1 VSTSDHHSAYL
12 AKAIAA
18 LTPEG
23 HRRVDELLEQLGE
36 AAGNHEAVAL
46 FATARKAEA
55 DLGPTGVAEQAARRT
70 LSAESWTS
78 CSPGSGRFAINRP
91 STTSPTGRTPSWR
104 CWKMKPTTRA
114 DLGRRG
120 LRR

>member
-12 AKAIAA
+12 AKAVAA

-70 LSAESWTS
+70 LSRGELDVLLA
-78 CSPGSGRFAINRP
+78 
-91 STTSPTGRTPSWR
+91 
-104 CWKMKPTTRA
+104 
-114 DLGRRG
+114 G
-120 LRR
+120 LRTIRDQQTLDDVADWANAVVALLQDEARHAG